1 VKFSTKE
8 GEWDKQ
14 DPCESRK
21 NFVNHL
27 TVQQGHDIGDQI
39 VYPSANVLQRI
50 SKQNGE
56 VTEDLCEGEEI
67 PEFLHG
73 WSNDQ
78 ILIGNNIW
86 LKMPKEDHSFVMLCL
101 DLTNRTWY
109 RVGDVDEEIS
119 GTLVACGNY
128 ILSTGWNDDT
138 NDFKIC
144 VFDTQSLNWTKHK
157 LEINS
162 GTFIPGEKQSMCVH
176 KHRLILFGAQTS
188 NQSQTNAMYSVD
200 LSPLLGVKSLAM
212 ISALAVVANPDKVAA
227 EDVENLPEDLKTRMG
242 FSNKKE

>member
-1 VKFSTKE
+1 VLTFAQNFNRQQYLAENAK
-8 GEWDKQ
+8 GR
-14 DPCESRK
+14 PLVCHALSRFK
-21 NFVNHL
+21 YARYFRSPS
-27 TVQQGHDIGDQI
+27 
-39 VYPSANVLQRI
+39 VYA
-50 SKQNGE
+50 
-56 VTEDLCEGEEI
+56 
-67 PEFLHG
+67 
-73 WSNDQ
+73 SN
-78 ILIGNNIW
+78 LIN
-86 LKMPKEDHSFVMLCL
+86 LA
-101 DLTNRTWY
+101 NRTWY